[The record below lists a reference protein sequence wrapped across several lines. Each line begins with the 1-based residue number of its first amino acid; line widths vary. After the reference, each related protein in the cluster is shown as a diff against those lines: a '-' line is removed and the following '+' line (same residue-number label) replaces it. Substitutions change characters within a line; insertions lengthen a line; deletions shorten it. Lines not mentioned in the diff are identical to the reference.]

1 MKIIPK
7 NELITLLQMDSRNYY
22 SISVLSDI
30 FETFGD
36 DYYANPDNHSELVLT
51 NSNNF
56 REKVIRNYEEFK
68 EIEENAAKTQQGGFD
83 AGQCVAAFP
92 E

>member
-7 NELITLLQMDSRNYY
+7 DELITLLRLDSRSYY

-30 FETFGD
+30 FEKFGD

-51 NSNNF
+51 NSNNY
-56 REKVIRNYEEFK
+56 REMVTRKEFK
-68 EIEENAAKTQQGGFD
+68 KFKENAAKTQQGGFD
-83 AGQCVAAFP
+83 AGQCSTAFP

>member
-7 NELITLLQMDSRNYY
+7 DELITLLQMDNRSCY

-30 FETFGD
+30 FEKFGD
-36 DYYANPDNHSELVLT
+36 DYYTNPDNHSELVLT
-51 NSNNF
+51 NSNNY
-56 REKVIRNYEEFK
+56 REMVIRNYKEFK
-68 EIEENAAKTQQGGFD
+68 ESAAKTQQGGFN

>member
-7 NELITLLQMDSRNYY
+7 NKLITLLQMDSRNYY
-22 SISVLSDI
+22 SISALSDI

-36 DYYANPDNHSELVLT
+36 DYYINPDNHSELVLT

-56 REKVIRNYEEFK
+56 REKVIRNYEELK

-83 AGQCVAAFP
+83 AGQCSTAFP

>member
-36 DYYANPDNHSELVLT
+36 DYYINPDNHSELVLT

-68 EIEENAAKTQQGGFD
+68 EIKENAAKTQQGGFD

>member
-7 NELITLLQMDSRNYY
+7 DELITLLQMDNRSCY
-22 SISVLSDI
+22 SISILSDI
-30 FETFGD
+30 FEKFGD
-36 DYYANPDNHSELVLT
+36 DYYTNPDNHSELVLT
-51 NSNNF
+51 NSNNY
-56 REKVIRNYEEFK
+56 REMVIRNYKEFK
-68 EIEENAAKTQQGGFD
+68 EFKESAAKTQQGGFN

>member
-7 NELITLLQMDSRNYY
+7 DELITLLQMGSRNYY

-30 FETFGD
+30 FEKFGD
-36 DYYANPDNHSELVLT
+36 DYYASPDNHSELVLT
-51 NSNNF
+51 NGNNF
-56 REKVIRNYEEFK
+56 REMVIRNYKEFK
-68 EIEENAAKTQQGGFD
+68 EFKENAVKTQQGGFD
-83 AGQCVAAFP
+83 AGQCSTAFP

>member
-7 NELITLLQMDSRNYY
+7 DELITLLRLDSRSYY

-30 FETFGD
+30 FEKFGD

-51 NSNNF
+51 NSNKY
-56 REKVIRNYEEFK
+56 REMVTRKEFK
-68 EIEENAAKTQQGGFD
+68 KFKENAAKTQQGGLD
-83 AGQCVAAFP
+83 AGQCSTAFP

>member
-7 NELITLLQMDSRNYY
+7 DELITLLQMGSRNYY

-30 FETFGD
+30 FEKFGD
-36 DYYANPDNHSELVLT
+36 DYYTSPDNHSELELT
-51 NSNNF
+51 NSNSF
-56 REKVIRNYEEFK
+56 REMVIRNYKEFK
-68 EIEENAAKTQQGGFD
+68 EFKENAAKTQQGGFD
-83 AGQCVAAFP
+83 AGQCSTAFP